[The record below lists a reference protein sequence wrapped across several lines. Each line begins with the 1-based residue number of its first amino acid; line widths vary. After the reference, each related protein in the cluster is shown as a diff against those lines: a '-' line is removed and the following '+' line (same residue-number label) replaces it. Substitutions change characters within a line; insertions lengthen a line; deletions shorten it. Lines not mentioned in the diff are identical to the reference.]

1 MLAKKGGFIGKNEE
15 YGIKKEQII
24 EVALA
29 CTARYHCFQSLLP
42 YSQIWV
48 DQEQPQDS
56 NQSIGLCG
64 SSTRANLESSKQA
77 FLIGYCLILKLAYI
91 P

>member
-1 MLAKKGGFIGKNEE
+1 MLAEKGGFIGKNEE

-42 YSQIWV
+42 YS
-48 DQEQPQDS
+48 
-56 NQSIGLCG
+56 
-64 SSTRANLESSKQA
+64 
-77 FLIGYCLILKLAYI
+77 
-91 P
+91 

>member
-29 CTARYHCFQSLLP
+29 GTARFRCFQSLLP
-42 YSQIWV
+42 Y
-48 DQEQPQDS
+48 
-56 NQSIGLCG
+56 
-64 SSTRANLESSKQA
+64 A
-77 FLIGYCLILKLAYI
+77 
-91 P
+91 